1 MDKKRIKYQSKVK
14 KDNRVL
20 HFDKNALWIIEI
32 TIMAF
37 ITSLVLSFFSDIVV
51 SNASLAV
58 CIVVL
63 IVFIAL
69 GIVFDM
75 IGVSAT
81 VADAKVFNSMAAK
94 KVKGAKTALSL
105 IKNSSKVSSFCN
117 DVVGDICGII
127 SGSAG
132 VTVAVALNNMIS
144 FNPILINL
152 IVTSIIAAL
161 TIGGKAFGKSY
172 AINKANQILYSFAK
186 FLRLIGFRK

>member
-1 MDKKRIKYQSKVK
+1 MNKKRIKYQSKVK

-20 HFDKNALWIIEI
+20 HFDKNVLWIIEI

-51 SNASLAV
+51 SNASLIV

-63 IVFIAL
+63 VVFIAL

-132 VTVAVALNNMIS
+132 VTVAVALNNMTS

-152 IVTSIIAAL
+152 IVTSTIAAL

-172 AINKANQILYSFAK
+172 AINKANQILFGFSK